1 MPKMIR
7 AVQVSQVNAPLR
19 VVDVPEPS
27 PGEGEVRIAVEACG
41 MCGTDISMV
50 RGAFG
55 VGPFPLTLG
64 HEVAG
69 RIDMLGDG
77 IVDWQIGD
85 RVAVGWF
92 GGNDGTCQSCREGD
106 AINCVNLQ
114 VPGLAYPGGYAESTV
129 VPTSALARIPEEL
142 TFADAAP
149 MGCAGVTVFNALRR
163 TSAWPGDLVA
173 VLGLGGLG
181 HLAVQFADKMGFDTV
196 VINRGGKKEATAR
209 QLGAHHY
216 LDSTAQDVP
225 EALKALGG
233 AKVILATVPQP
244 AAMTTAIDGLRPH
257 GELIVIGFSLEKIEV
272 SPAQLITGQ
281 KTLRGH
287 ASGTSQE
294 VEETMR
300 FAAQSGVRAI
310 TEQASLEDAPQAF
323 DKMLAGAMRFRG
335 VLIPDRSQ
343 NAVP

>member
-1 MPKMIR
+1 MTSMIR
-7 AVQVSQVNAPLR
+7 AVQVSRVDAPLR
-19 VVDVPEPS
+19 VVDLPEPS
-27 PGEGEVRIAVEACG
+27 PGYGEVRIAVEACG
-41 MCGTDISMV
+41 ICGSDVAMV
-50 RGAFG
+50 RGLFG
-55 VGPFPLTLG
+55 DGPFPLTPG
-64 HEVAG
+64 HEIAG

-77 IVDWQIGD
+77 VEGWQLGD

-106 AINCVNLQ
+106 AVNCVNLQ

-129 VPTSALARIPEEL
+129 VPTSALARIPGEL
-142 TFADAAP
+142 TFAEAAP

-181 HLAVQFADKMGFDTV
+181 HLAVQFADKMGFDVV
-196 VINRGGKKEATAR
+196 VIARGGQKEAIAR
-209 QLGAHHY
+209 QLGARHY
-216 LDSTAQDVP
+216 LDSTVQDVP
-225 EALKALGG
+225 EALQALGG

-244 AAMTTAIDGLRPH
+244 AAMAAAIDGLRAH
-257 GELIVIGFSLEKIEV
+257 GELVVIGFSPEKFEV

-287 ASGTSQE
+287 SSGTSRE
-294 VEETMR
+294 VEETLR

-323 DKMLAGAMRFRG
+323 DKLLAGATRFRG
-335 VLIPDRSQ
+335 VLIPARS
-343 NAVP
+343 